1 MILATSI
8 HWLSRHG
15 HYVAWTI
22 ALLATVISLY
32 LSDGLH
38 MVPCVLCWYTRILMY
53 PLVAIIG
60 VGILRQERQWVYYV
74 VPLVGVGLVV
84 TAYHSLLQ
92 WGIIPE
98 AIAPCMN
105 GVSCATKNI
114 NLLGFVTIPFLGW
127 LSFAGIAVCLYL
139 YWKETNRVA

>member
-1 MILATSI
+1 M
-8 HWLSRHG
+8 G

-22 ALLATVISLY
+22 ALLAMVISLY
-32 LSDGLH
+32 LSDVLH
-38 MVPCVLCWYTRILMY
+38 LVPCVLCWYTRILMY

-60 VGILRQERQWVYYV
+60 VGILRRDRQWVYYAT
-74 VPLVGVGLVV
+74 PLVGLGLLV
-84 TAYHSLLQ
+84 TTYHSLLQ

-98 AIAPCMN
+98 AVAPCAS
-105 GVSCATKNI
+105 GVSCATKYI